1 MAASLAYEWAQSG
14 VRVNALRY
22 VRRSTSRSVIIACSR
37 DVTDQFDLIFVTFV
51 GRTLTMHSCSPGYML
66 TKLTR
71 NIFERDPELKKT
83 WEALTPMG
91 RMGNPEDLAGA
102 IVYLTSD
109 ASKFM
114 TGAELRVD
122 GGYCVI

>member
-1 MAASLAYEWAQSG
+1 ML
-14 VRVNALRY
+14 
-22 VRRSTSRSVIIACSR
+22 T
-37 DVTDQFDLIFVTFV
+37 TTTF
-51 GRTLTMHSCSPGYML
+51 RSPGYML